1 MLREGFAGMSVMRHT
16 DGDVVLIVV
25 REPREECGVVYA
37 HVEGF
42 RMHSMTVIPHFSI
55 GWLDFEKNG

>member
-1 MLREGFAGMSVMRHT
+1 MRCDNT

-25 REPREECGVVYA
+25 REPGEECGVVYA

-42 RMHSMTVIPHFSI
+42 RMHSMTVIPYFSI
-55 GWLDFEKNG
+55 GLLDLAKFG